1 MNIHIREDM
10 NEQEKCAICHER
22 NCNTITDC
30 EHYFHSSCLEQWI
43 IQRPNCPVCRTT
55 INLESNEVEL
65 NLNSNINESESD
77 DDETDMNS
85 IRIDITNM
93 MNVLLQE
100 QIFFSRRENNR
111 IRELNITTFEDNILT
126 HNENLNLREQ
136 NLNLREQNLNLMTR
150 LNNQQTEAGENISTN
165 EVNIL
170 RERVRIL
177 EEDINNLKNL
187 SKDQSDLSHIYGE
200 LVGISKIS
208 LFTYQLVYQWAQN
221 NMNIAKKIHYEEAL
235 VNICETTK
243 IFVEKI
249 EDLIWAEIDTKAQY
263 KSASNY
269 IYQKYPRP
277 EHCCLTTIFF
287 HYFVK
292 YLFQS

>member
-1 MNIHIREDM
+1 MFIIKSIMNIHIREDM

-136 NLNLREQNLNLMTR
+136 NLNLMIR
-150 LNNQQTEAGENISTN
+150 LNNQQTEEEVNILRERVRILE

-177 EEDINNLKNL
+177 EEDINNSDSRSNRL
-187 SKDQSDLSHIYGE
+187 SVININRSNRIDRLHRLLSIYEKMYEIFQREKDIYK
-200 LVGISKIS
+200 L
-208 LFTYQLVYQWAQN
+208 Q
-221 NMNIAKKIHYEEAL
+221 YEELSLEMDELACENFNL
-235 VNICETTK
+235 LDENIELRIENHLYK
-243 IFVEKI
+243 QYYELNRRYNHIF
-249 EDLIWAEIDTKAQY
+249 L
-263 KSASNY
+263 
-269 IYQKYPRP
+269 
-277 EHCCLTTIFF
+277 
-287 HYFVK
+287 
-292 YLFQS
+292 

>member
-1 MNIHIREDM
+1 MNTHIREDM
-10 NEQEKCAICHER
+10 NEQEKCSICHEQ
-22 NCNTITDC
+22 NCNTITNC
-30 EHYFHSSCLEQWI
+30 EHYFHRSCLEQWV

-136 NLNLREQNLNLMTR
+136 NLNLREQNL
-150 LNNQQTEAGENISTN
+150 I
-165 EVNIL
+165 
-170 RERVRIL
+170 
-177 EEDINNLKNL
+177 INKLK
-187 SKDQSDLSHIYGE
+187 
-200 LVGISKIS
+200 
-208 LFTYQLVYQWAQN
+208 
-221 NMNIAKKIHYEEAL
+221 KK
-235 VNICETTK
+235 
-243 IFVEKI
+243 
-249 EDLIWAEIDTKAQY
+249 
-263 KSASNY
+263 
-269 IYQKYPRP
+269 
-277 EHCCLTTIFF
+277 
-287 HYFVK
+287 
-292 YLFQS
+292 